1 MTNANLQSRLD
12 EAQSK
17 IQTLQD
23 EIISV
28 QVSNLFILLS
38 SCFHFR
44 VN

>member
-28 QVSNLFILLS
+28 QVSNLFILL
-38 SCFHFR
+38 
-44 VN
+44 

>member
-23 EIISV
+23 DIISV
-28 QVSNLFILLS
+28 QVRNLFIVL
-38 SCFHFR
+38 
-44 VN
+44 